1 MKNFL
6 TAIVATLFLLTAVA
20 HAEVKVYDG
29 EGTYVMSEGE
39 NLGVAKERAKA
50 DAMRNACEKAGT
62 FVKSYSRSIN
72 NELAED
78 VIETMTANIVK
89 LVEEPHFFPLEEVDN
104 LEGVLIRVT
113 VKVQIDDADIKRWLN
128 KSDEEKS
135 TLVAQMEA
143 LRKANADQERQI
155 AELKRQLADAKSAEA
170 KEQLTQKFEAE
181 DKVFLSNQKVDEAWK
196 LWSQN
201 DFNGAT
207 KIFDE
212 AIQLNPN
219 NAQAYYGRGT
229 AYFLQQKYER
239 AIQDLNRSIE
249 LDPTFALAYNNR
261 GSAYILLKQ
270 YERAIQDYDKALQ
283 LNPNY
288 TEAYNNRGFTY
299 DQSGQYKRAIQD
311 YDKAIQLDQNYT
323 DAYYNRGNACVN
335 LKRYERAIQD
345 YDKAIQLNP
354 NYVKAYNNRGWAYY
368 CLKQYERAI
377 QDFDKVIQL
386 NPNFTLA
393 KKNREACLK
402 ALGR

>member
-20 HAEVKVYDG
+20 HAEIQVYDG

-50 DAMRNACEKAGT
+50 DAMRNACEQAGT
-62 FVKSYSRSIN
+62 YVKSYSRSIN

-128 KSDEEKS
+128 KPDDEKS

-155 AELKRQLADAKSAEA
+155 AELKRQLAEAKSAEA

-201 DFNGAT
+201 DFNGAA
-207 KIFDE
+207 KLFDE

-219 NAQAYYGRGT
+219 NADAWRGRGT
-229 AYFLQQKYER
+229 AY
-239 AIQDLNRSIE
+239 A
-249 LDPTFALAYNNR
+249 
-261 GSAYILLKQ
+261 GLKQ
-270 YERAIQDYDKALQ
+270 
-283 LNPNY
+283 
-288 TEAYNNRGFTY
+288 
-299 DQSGQYKRAIQD
+299 
-311 YDKAIQLDQNYT
+311 
-323 DAYYNRGNACVN
+323 
-335 LKRYERAIQD
+335 YERAIQD

-354 NYVKAYNNRGWAYY
+354 NLYQAYNNRGNAYNELGQHERAIQDY
-368 CLKQYERAI
+368 NKAIQLNPNYATMYYNRGVAYGELKQYEREIQDYDKAIQLKPNYANAYHNRGYAYNNLGQYERAI
-377 QDFDKVIQL
+377 QDFDKALELDSNDADAYNNRGVSYYYLKQYERALRDFDKALEI
-386 NPNFTLA
+386 NPNHTLA
-393 KKNREACLK
+393 KNNRAACLK

>member
-6 TAIVATLFLLTAVA
+6 TAIIATLFLLTAVA

-39 NLGVAKERAKA
+39 NLGVAKEREKA

-78 VIETMTANIVK
+78 VIETITANIVK
-89 LVEEPHFFPLEEVDN
+89 LVEEPRFFPLEEVDN

-155 AELKRQLADAKSAEA
+155 AELKRQLADAKTAEA

-196 LWSQN
+196 FFERGDYNSAISLCN
-201 DFNGAT
+201 
-207 KIFDE
+207 E
-212 AIQLNPN
+212 AIQLYPN
-219 NAQAYYGRGT
+219 NANAWYSLGVACSRFG
-229 AYFLQQKYER
+229 
-239 AIQDLNRSIE
+239 
-249 LDPTFALAYNNR
+249 
-261 GSAYILLKQ
+261 Q
-270 YERAIQDYDKALQ
+270 YERAIIDFSRAIK
-283 LNPNY
+283 LNPNDF
-288 TEAYNNRGFTY
+288 EAYHNRGVCY
-299 DQSGQYKRAIQD
+299 Q
-311 YDKAIQLDQNYT
+311 
-323 DAYYNRGNACVN
+323 
-335 LKRYERAIQD
+335 
-345 YDKAIQLNP
+345 
-354 NYVKAYNNRGWAYY
+354 
-368 CLKQYERAI
+368 
-377 QDFDKVIQL
+377 
-386 NPNFTLA
+386 
-393 KKNREACLK
+393 
-402 ALGR
+402 ALGNTASAQADFARAKQLGYNG

>member
-50 DAMRNACEKAGT
+50 DAMRNACEQAGVY
-62 FVKSYSRSIN
+62 VKSYSRSIN
-72 NELAED
+72 NELDED

-128 KSDEEKS
+128 KPEAEKS

-155 AELKRQLADAKSAEA
+155 AELKRQLADAKSAETKA
-170 KEQLTQKFEAE
+170 QLTQKFEAE
-181 DKVFLSNQKVDEAWK
+181 DKVFLSNQKLDEGWK
-196 LWSQN
+196 LWYQK
-201 DFNGAT
+201 DFKSAV
-207 KIFDE
+207 KLFDE

-219 NAQAYYGRGT
+219 NARAWYGRGT
-229 AYFLQQKYER
+229 AYGDLKQHEQ
-239 AIQDLNRSIE
+239 AIQDLNKALEFKQHEFMYNNRG
-249 LDPTFALAYNNR
+249 LAYNN
-261 GSAYILLKQ
+261 LKQ
-270 YERAIQDYDKALQ
+270 YERAIAD
-283 LNPNY
+283 
-288 TEAYNNRGFTY
+288 F
-299 DQSGQYKRAIQD
+299 
-311 YDKAIQLDQNYT
+311 
-323 DAYYNRGNACVN
+323 
-335 LKRYERAIQD
+335 
-345 YDKAIQLNP
+345 DKAIQLNP
-354 NYVKAYNNRGWAYY
+354 NFATAYYNRGLAYLKQQQYEQAIQDYNRAIQLNPNDADSYNNRGWTYY
-368 CLKQYERAI
+368 CIKKYQRALT
-377 QDFDKVIQL
+377 DFDKALEI

-393 KKNREACLK
+393 KNNRAACLK